1 MLIVLVV
8 GVGADGGT
16 GTTAVELE
24 RSLVLLFQPDVFSM
38 APVKEEVVG
47 PLVAAVVV
55 EVAVLWDP
63 P

>member
-1 MLIVLVV
+1 VLIVLVV

-16 GTTAVELE
+16 GTTAVEPV

-38 APVKEEVVG
+38 APVEEEVVG

-55 EVAVLWDP
+55 EVTVLWDP